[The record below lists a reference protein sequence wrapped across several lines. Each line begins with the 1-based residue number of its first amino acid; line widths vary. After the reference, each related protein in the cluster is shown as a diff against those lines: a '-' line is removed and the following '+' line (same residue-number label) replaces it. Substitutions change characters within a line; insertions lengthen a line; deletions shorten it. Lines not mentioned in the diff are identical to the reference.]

1 MSQNINLRWI
11 LPILEEQQHKVPS
24 VFILSL
30 LFKGLDHC
38 LGGQLFNHLDSTEQI
53 MNKVLYEAGRLKTL
67 IQKVRALRRRYDVSR
82 NPTLQKMKDCF
93 ECLFKVHKQKIE
105 NHTTK
110 NEGLNHPAVQEK
122 VGCSRYR

>member
-11 LPILEEQQHKVPS
+11 LPILEEQRHKVPS
-24 VFILSL
+24 VFILSM

-38 LGGQLFNHLDSTEQI
+38 LGGQLFNHMDSTEQI

-67 IQKVRALRRRYDVSR
+67 IQKVRALRRRSDVSR
-82 NPTLQKMKDCF
+82 NPTLQKMKDVF
-93 ECLFKVHKQKIE
+93 NVLFKINKQIIE

-110 NEGLNHPAVQEK
+110 NEGLNHPALQETTW
-122 VGCSRYR
+122 CSRYR